1 MNNIYSIQTNQ
12 LILFGKSLGCSIACE
27 IATKIT
33 PLALLLQ
40 SALTSIRD
48 MTRFKFPFLPG
59 IEYLISNK
67 FNTYGKINQINC
79 PILFVHGDLDS
90 TIPIKMGVSLYEKYQ
105 NTKLFIKAKGA
116 GHNNVEEVLG
126 INYFKQIE
134 SFVTSNCSK

>member
-1 MNNIYSIQTNQ
+1 
-12 LILFGKSLGCSIACE
+12 
-27 IATKIT
+27 
-33 PLALLLQ
+33 
-40 SALTSIRD
+40 